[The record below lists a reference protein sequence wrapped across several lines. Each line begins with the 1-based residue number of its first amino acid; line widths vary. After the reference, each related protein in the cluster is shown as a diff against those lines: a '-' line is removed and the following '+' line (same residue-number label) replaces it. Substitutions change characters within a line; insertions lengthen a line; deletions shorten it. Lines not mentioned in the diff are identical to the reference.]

1 VHPEQPGSLAERLL
15 RLRKEAGLTGAQLA
29 EALGWE
35 EGTGRTKVSKI
46 ENGRQLAT
54 EADIRAWAQAT
65 GHLDQIED
73 LLDLAASARVVRIRW
88 RQQRLGGGQ
97 AAAVQEARDRTTQA
111 ATRIRNAENVI
122 IPGLLQTSGYARSI
136 IAQASALYG
145 AVDVDMALQ
154 ARMQRQQVIYDTSKT
169 FEFVFTEA
177 ALYLLPCSRQ
187 VMLGQLDRLLS
198 LGMDNVTLGIIP
210 FGTELPLAP
219 YNSFLLQDDDLT
231 VETLAGKDEERAED
245 AAELYH
251 RIFDLLMTEAR
262 TGDDA
267 RRLIAT
273 AADSLRVSS

>member
-1 VHPEQPGSLAERLL
+1 V
-15 RLRKEAGLTGAQLA
+15 
-29 EALGWE
+29 
-35 EGTGRTKVSKI
+35 RT
-46 ENGRQLAT
+46 
-54 EADIRAWAQAT
+54 
-65 GHLDQIED
+65 
-73 LLDLAASARVVRIRW
+73 RW

-97 AAAVQEARDRTTQA
+97 AAAVQEARDRTTRA
-111 ATRIRNAENVI
+111 AIRIRNAETVL

-145 AVDVDMALQ
+145 AVDVDAALQ

-251 RIFDLLMTEAR
+251 RIFELLMTEAR

-267 RRLIAT
+267 RALIAT
-273 AADSLRVSS
+273 AADRLRVSS

>member
-1 VHPEQPGSLAERLL
+1 
-15 RLRKEAGLTGAQLA
+15 LRKEAGLTGAQLS

-54 EADIRAWAQAT
+54 EADIRAWARAA
-65 GHLDQIED
+65 GRPDQIDD
-73 LLDLAASARVVRIRW
+73 LLDLLASSKVVRTRW

-97 AAAVQEARDRTTQA
+97 AAAVQQARDRTTQA
-111 ATRIRNAENVI
+111 ATRVRNAENVI
-122 IPGLLQTSGYARSI
+122 IPGLLQISGYARSI

-145 AVDVDMALQ
+145 AVDVDAALQ
-154 ARMQRQQVIYDTSKT
+154 ARMQRQQVLYDTSKA

-219 YNSFLLQDDDLT
+219 YNSFLLLDDDLT

-245 AAELYH
+245 SAELCH
-251 RIFDLLMTEAR
+251 RIFDLLMAEAR

-273 AADSLRVSS
+273 AADRLG

>member
-273 AADSLRVSS
+273 AADRLRVSS

>member
-136 IAQASALYG
+136 IAQASALYW

-273 AADSLRVSS
+273 AADRLRVSS